1 MFKNIKIKSFCTTKD
16 VIKYSEN
23 TRNRRI
29 YLPHIAEKDS
39 YPEYTSDYISIW
51 NSKQLS
57 EKDKEN
63 IWRIFSRRGN
73 SNGW

>member
-1 MFKNIKIKSFCTTKD
+1 MFRNIKIKSFCTTKD

-29 YLPHIAEKDS
+29 YLSHIAEKDN

-51 NSKQLS
+51 NSKQLG

-73 SNGW
+73 SNG

>member
-1 MFKNIKIKSFCTTKD
+1 MKIQETQEYICHIQPTKGN
-16 VIKYSEN
+16 YS
-23 TRNRRI
+23 
-29 YLPHIAEKDS
+29 
-39 YPEYTSDYISIW
+39 EYTSDYISMW

-73 SNGW
+73 SNG